1 MVARNPFDDEN
12 SMGIFMHNANI
23 FFTLTPLTSHLVR
36 LFSSYIIHSRT
47 VPVALKAAH
56 IWRSRA
62 LQKSKGALEISKEV
76 FCPECNVLHTLGA
89 QQAFTST
96 Q

>member
-1 MVARNPFDDEN
+1 MQ
-12 SMGIFMHNANI
+12 IFSSPSHH
-23 FFTLTPLTSHLVR
+23 SHLVR